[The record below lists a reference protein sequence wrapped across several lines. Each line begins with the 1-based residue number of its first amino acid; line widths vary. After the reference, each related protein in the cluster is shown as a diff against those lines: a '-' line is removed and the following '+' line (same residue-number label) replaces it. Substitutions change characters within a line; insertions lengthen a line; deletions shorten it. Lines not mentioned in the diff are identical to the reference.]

1 MIAGNYVGTNTA
13 GTVALGNNRDGA
25 GFEAGIG
32 LLAGGV
38 TIGGTAPADRNLVS
52 GQALNF
58 SRGIELYDSSNNTI
72 QGNYVGTN
80 AAGTAALGNAG
91 AGIGVDGSPG
101 VGSDNNLIG
110 GAVAGAGNLCS
121 GGGTEGIYVSVDSN
135 ANTIQGNFVG
145 VSAAGTLPIPNLV
158 EGIKIQSPG
167 NTVGGDTP
175 AKGNLI
181 SGNGTEGVR
190 IEGATATATRSSA
203 TASTA
208 TVRWEST

>member
-1 MIAGNYVGTNTA
+1 MRATA
-13 GTVALGNNRDGA
+13 FWSAPGSGLGDRGKLRRHEHRRNGGARQQPRRSRVRGRDRA
-25 GFEAGIG
+25 
-32 LLAGGV
+32 LAGGV

-101 VGSDNNLIG
+101 VASDNNLIG

-175 AKGNLI
+175 A
-181 SGNGTEGVR
+181 R
-190 IEGATATATRSSA
+190 AT
-203 TASTA
+203 
-208 TVRWEST
+208 